1 MKRLFAFIRCWRFRG
16 RGILRPLWQ
25 DESGLAGLL
34 KLQLLA
40 NFHLL
45 LTAAAFQTA
54 DAVFAMFDL
63 ASERGV
69 LLLKL
74 ADLTM
79 LFEQR
84 LQPLW
89 STHRDQGIDN
99 HDGEQDQCSFSSH
112 RGLAKLL

>member
-54 DAVFAMFDL
+54 DAVFAMLDF
-63 ASERGV
+63 AGKGGV

-74 ADLTM
+74 TDFAM

-84 LQPLW
+84 LQPLR
-89 STHRDQGIDN
+89 SAYGDQGIND
-99 HDGEQDQCSFSSH
+99 HDSEQDQCSFSSH